1 MKKGFTLAEVLITL
15 GIIGV
20 VAAMTMPI
28 LTEKISNIVFVNKL
42 KKMYSVM
49 SQAMMFTIVSEGDY
63 SSLSVANGSVASI
76 ENWYKKTLKPQLRI
90 SKECMNVA
98 GCWPKGV
105 KTLGGTDPY
114 CNRNGI
120 GIGDDI
126 IIFKTIDGYNVSIDA
141 YNYSPDG
148 RFGVK
153 FKENG
158 SDFLVVFVDVN
169 GDDNPNIVGKDIFMF
184 IFSPDV
190 GFVPAGRNVSD
201 DVVNRNCSKSDTT
214 DNAGYYCFEKI
225 VRNNWKIDKKF
236 YD

>member
-20 VAAMTMPI
+20 VAALTMPV
-28 LTEKISNIVFVNKL
+28 LTEKVSNIILVNKL

-49 SQAMMFTIVSEGDY
+49 SQAMLFTIASDGDY
-63 SSLSVANGSVASI
+63 SSLNVSNGSLTSI
-76 ENWYKKTLKPQLRI
+76 ENWYKKTLKQQLKI
-90 SKECMNVA
+90 TKECIDAA
-98 GCWPKGV
+98 GCWAKGI
-105 KTLGGTDPY
+105 KTLGGTIPY
-114 CNRNGI
+114 WNRDGVGI
-120 GIGDDI
+120 GEDI
-126 IIFKTIDGYNVSIDA
+126 IVFKTADGYNVNIDA
-141 YNYSPDG
+141 YDYSSGG

-184 IFSPDV
+184 IFSPDI
-190 GFVPAGRNVSD
+190 GFVPAGRNETD
-201 DVVNRNCSKSDTT
+201 DAVNKNCSKSDTT